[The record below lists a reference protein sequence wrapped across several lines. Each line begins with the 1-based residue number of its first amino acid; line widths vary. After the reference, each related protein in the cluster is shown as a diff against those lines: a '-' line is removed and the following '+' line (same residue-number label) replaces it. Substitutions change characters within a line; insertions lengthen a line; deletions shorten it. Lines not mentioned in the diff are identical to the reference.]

1 MNISIRNTLSS
12 SRQARSW
19 SQQELADASGIS
31 RAEVSAIETGRLAPS
46 TATALRLAK
55 TLAMSVEQLFTL
67 AEVEREAGWAWEP
80 KVDVG
85 RFWEAQVGAR
95 LLRYPVEPT
104 AVGELPHDGTFRR
117 GHVESAVW
125 GDPDRTLVV
134 AGCDPA
140 VGLLAAEL
148 ARREGVRLI
157 ALTRGSSEALELLRR
172 GLVHAAGI
180 HWGEGAVKDANAK
193 MVRERL
199 GAGYGL
205 LHLARWQEGIAVA
218 TSVRART
225 ISSITKAR
233 LRWVAREKGS
243 GARHCLDRLLG
254 TKSRKRFRYVAYD
267 HREVALAIRSGF
279 AQAGVAVRLAAEEA
293 GLDFVV
299 IQREDYE
306 LCYSEELRGDPALA
320 LLRKT
325 MQQATLKRLFQ
336 DLPGYDV
343 RNMGEERSVARVT

>member
-1 MNISIRNTLSS
+1 MKISINNTLAP
-12 SRQARSW
+12 SRRARSW

-55 TLAMSVEQLFTL
+55 TLGTSVEQLFSL
-67 AEVEREAGWAWEP
+67 AEVDREVGWAWEP
-80 KVDVG
+80 KVDTG

-117 GHVESAVW
+117 GRVESAIW
-125 GDPDRTLVV
+125 GEPHRTLVV

-148 ARREGVRLI
+148 ARREGVRLL

-180 HWGEGAVKDANAK
+180 HWGEGGVRDANAK

-205 LHLARWQEGIAVA
+205 LHLARWQEGIALA

-225 ISSITKAR
+225 ASSITKAH

-243 GARHCLDRLLG
+243 GARQCLDRLLSS
-254 TKSRKRFRYVAYD
+254 KSRKRFRYVAYD
-267 HREVALAIRSGF
+267 HRQVALAIRSGF
-279 AQAGVAVRLAAEEA
+279 AQAGVAVRLVADEA
-293 GLDFVV
+293 GLDFVA

-320 LLRKT
+320 SLRKT
-325 MQQATLKRLFQ
+325 MRQASLKCLFQ

>member
-1 MNISIRNTLSS
+1 MNISIHNTLAS
-12 SRQARSW
+12 SRRARSW

-31 RAEVSAIETGRLAPS
+31 RAEVSAIEIGRLAPS

-55 TLAMSVEQLFTL
+55 TLGKSVEQLFTL
-67 AEVEREAGWAWEP
+67 TEVDREAGWAWKP
-80 KVDVG
+80 KADAG

-104 AVGELPHDGTFRR
+104 AVGELPHDGTFRGGR
-117 GHVESAVW
+117 VESAIW
-125 GDPDRTLVV
+125 GEPDRTLVV

-148 ARREGVRLI
+148 ARREGVRLV

-172 GLVHAAGI
+172 GLVHAAGV
-180 HWGEGAVKDANAK
+180 HWGEGARKDANAK
-193 MVRERL
+193 RVRERL
-199 GAGYGL
+199 GTGYGL
-205 LHLARWQEGIAVA
+205 LHLARWQEGIALA

-225 ISSITKAR
+225 VSAITKAR
-233 LRWVAREKGS
+233 LRWVAREEGS

-254 TKSRKRFRYVAYD
+254 SKSRQFRYVARD
-267 HREVALAIRSGF
+267 HRQVALAIRSGF

-293 GLDFVV
+293 GVDFVA

-306 LCYSEELRGDPALA
+306 LCYSEELRGDAALTS
-320 LLRKT
+320 LRKT
-325 MQQATLKRLFQ
+325 MRQATLKRLFR

-343 RNMGEERSVARVT
+343 RHMGAERSVA